1 MSIEVSTP
9 PRADGASTRP
19 RARHRP
25 RPSGTRAALLGEA
38 CREAADG
45 LRRNG
50 LMTAAAISTIVVAL
64 AVAGGGILVSANL
77 LHLAAILEGQVE
89 VVAFLRDGLSA
100 TEQER
105 VAQAVRA
112 LSSVRSAAVVSKA
125 DALRRLQRS
134 FGTPWSVSDL
144 LSSNPLPD
152 SIEVRVFDAR
162 QVRVVAGMIGRVS
175 GVEEVVFGTPVVDR
189 LVALTSAVRSG
200 GAVLAAVLGLASLLI
215 IVNTIRLAVA
225 ARRQEIEI
233 MALVGATPAFIRGP
247 FMLEGALQGALA
259 AALTTIVLVGGYVA
273 LAAGLSASLPF
284 LPLLAPVT
292 ILPTVVAIVWMLGTA
307 VGIGGSVIGLRR
319 YLRV

>member
-19 RARHRP
+19 RARPRR
-25 RPSGTRAALLGEA
+25 RPSGTRGVLLGEA

-64 AVAGGGILVSANL
+64 AVAGGGVLVSANL

-89 VVAFLRDGLSA
+89 IVAFLRDGLSA

-112 LSSVRSAAVVSKA
+112 LSSVRSAGVVSKA
-125 DALRRLQRS
+125 TALHRLQRS
-134 FGTPWSVSDL
+134 FGTPSSVSDL

-162 QVRVVAGMIGRVS
+162 QVRAVAGMIGRVS

-189 LVALTSAVRSG
+189 LVALTRAVRNG
-200 GAVLAAVLGLASLLI
+200 GAVLAALLGFASLLI

-259 AALTTIVLVGGYVA
+259 AALTTILLVGGYMA

-292 ILPTVVAIVWMLGTA
+292 ILPVAVAIIWMLGTA

>member
-9 PRADGASTRP
+9 PRADGASAP
-19 RARHRP
+19 AGVRHRP
-25 RPSGTRAALLGEA
+25 RRVVARAGLLGEMF
-38 CREAADG
+38 REAADG

-64 AVAGGGILVSANL
+64 AVAGGGLLASANL
-77 LHLAAILEGQVE
+77 MHLAAILEGQVE
-89 VVAFLRDGLSA
+89 IVAILRDGLSA
-100 TEQER
+100 AEQER
-105 VAQAVRA
+105 VATAVRR
-112 LSSVRSAAVVSKA
+112 LSSVRGATVVSKSA
-125 DALRRLQRS
+125 ALHRLQRS
-134 FGTPWSVSDL
+134 FGTPSSIGDL
-144 LSSNPLPD
+144 LSNNPLPD
-152 SIEVRVFDAR
+152 SVEVRVVDAR
-162 QVRVVAGMIGRVS
+162 QIRVVAGMVGRVS

-189 LVALTSAVRSG
+189 LVALTRAVRSA
-200 GAVLAAVLGLASLLI
+200 GAVLAALLGLASLLI

-259 AALTTIVLVGGYVA
+259 AALTTILLVGGYMA

-284 LPLLAPVT
+284 LPLLAPAA
-292 ILPTVVAIVWMLGTA
+292 ILPVAVAIVWMLGTA
-307 VGIGGSVIGLRR
+307 VGIGGSVVGLRR